1 MKQERKNKMGARG
14 IERLRRGTLG
24 FTFIEVLIAVTLLI
38 IGFLGLFASMHSS
51 ARLRETSHETSIAMF
66 KLQRTNEFL
75 FGLPFDDIIT
85 TLPADTVIDIA
96 ALTDSDVNNDDPL
109 NGEQITISYEDPAAD
124 PLKFTISI
132 AWTTRFGNQRQA
144 NLSSG
149 RVR

>member
-1 MKQERKNKMGARG
+1 MRQVQKSTMGERGMMRT
-14 IERLRRGTLG
+14 RRGTLG
-24 FTFIEVLIAVTLLI
+24 FTFIEVLIAITLLVM
-38 IGFLGLFASMHSS
+38 GFLGLFASIHSS
-51 ARLRETSHETSIAMF
+51 AQLRESSHETSIAMF

-75 FGLPFDDIIT
+75 FGLPFDDITT

-132 AWTTRFGNQRQA
+132 AWTTRFGNARQA
-144 NLSSG
+144 NISSG